1 MHRAFRLQKPKRFS
15 ASSNRELKMTE
26 EKRERVLAPKGS
38 PVSINI
44 GGQSVGAFAAV
55 HHSGSGPGLLL
66 ISDRDKLDAG
76 ICARANLFGQE
87 GYSVLAVANDLSV
100 AEIVEAA
107 QALREFPSTEEN
119 IVAVGHGDG
128 GMLALQAS
136 GDAGFEA
143 VIGFDVMPL
152 AGKNNVLENTPC
164 PFVLQYG
171 IKDAP
176 DAEALVATLQDG
188 FARKDGSRIY
198 GWEEGMPGFSIEGRD
213 SFNKLADSLAHSRTL
228 EMLRRVVGPYYD
240 YAALFAEHVYHEF
253 TTRDVDATMATMIDE
268 PYVNHTPTLTGGVGH
283 DMLKRFYKY
292 HFVDQNSGG
301 RDRTRISFTHGPDRV
316 VLESYTKFVH
326 DSVIDRYFPGI
337 EPTGKTVEI
346 ATVIIVKF
354 RGDKVCHEHLYWDQ
368 GSALKQIGVLD
379 AGNLPIA
386 GPEAARKVLDET
398 QPSNIFMQDAWAT
411 SEGKPI

>member
-1 MHRAFRLQKPKRFS
+1 MA
-15 ASSNRELKMTE
+15 E
-26 EKRERVLAPKGS
+26 EERERVLAPKGS
-38 PVSINI
+38 PVTINAS
-44 GGQSVGAFAAV
+44 GQPINAFTAV

-66 ISDRDKLDAG
+66 ISDRDALDAG
-76 ICARANLFGQE
+76 ICARASLFGQE
-87 GYSVLAVANDLSV
+87 GYSVLAVPNNLSV
-100 AEIVEAA
+100 SDLTEAA
-107 QALREFPSTEEN
+107 DSLRGFSSTDDK
-119 IVAVGHGDG
+119 IVAVAHGDG
-128 GMLALQAS
+128 GLLALQAAS
-136 GDAGFEA
+136 DARFEA
-143 VIGFDVMPL
+143 FIAFDVMPL
-152 AGKNNVLENTPC
+152 AGENNILDNVPC
-164 PFVLQYG
+164 PFVLQFG
-171 IKDAP
+171 TKNAP

-188 FARKDGSRIY
+188 FSRKDGSRVY
-198 GWEEGMPGFSIEGRD
+198 GWEEGAPSFSIEERD

-253 TTRDVDATMATMIDE
+253 TTCDVDATMATMIDE

-301 RDRTRISFTHGPDRV
+301 RERTRISFTHGPDRV
-316 VLESYTKFVH
+316 VLETYTKFLH

-411 SEGKPI
+411 SDGKPI

>member
-1 MHRAFRLQKPKRFS
+1 MA
-15 ASSNRELKMTE
+15 E
-26 EKRERVLAPKGS
+26 ETRERVLAPKGS
-38 PVSINI
+38 SVKINLS
-44 GGQSVGAFAAV
+44 GQSVDAFAAV
-55 HHSGSGPGLLL
+55 HHSGAGPGLLL
-66 ISDRDKLDAG
+66 ISDRDVLDPG
-76 ICARANLFGQE
+76 IEARANLFGQE
-87 GYSVLAVANDLSV
+87 GYSVLAVSNSLSPSD
-100 AEIVEAA
+100 IVEAA
-107 QALREFPSTEEN
+107 QILRDLPATETK
-119 IVAVGHGDG
+119 IVAVAHGDG
-128 GMLALQAS
+128 GMLALQAAT
-136 GDAGFEA
+136 DAGFEA
-143 VIGFDVMPL
+143 VVAFDVMPL
-152 AGKNNVLENTPC
+152 AGENNVLENAPC

-171 IKDAP
+171 IKESP
-176 DAEALVATLQDG
+176 DAEALVATLRDG
-188 FARKDGSRIY
+188 FTRKDGSRIY
-198 GWEEGMPGFSIEGRD
+198 GWEEGAPGFSIEERS

-228 EMLRRVVGPYYD
+228 EVLRRVVGPYYD

-316 VLESYTKFVH
+316 VLETYTKFLH

-337 EPTGKTVEI
+337 GPTGKSVEI

-398 QPSNIFMQDAWAT
+398 QPSNIYMQDAWAT

>member
-1 MHRAFRLQKPKRFS
+1 MA
-15 ASSNRELKMTE
+15 E
-26 EKRERVLAPKGS
+26 EKRKRVLAPKGS
-38 PVSINI
+38 PITVNV
-44 GGQSVGAFAAV
+44 GGQSVNAFAAA

-66 ISDRDKLDAG
+66 ISDRETLDAG
-76 ICARANLFGQE
+76 IRERANLFGQE
-87 GYSVLAVANDLSV
+87 GYSVLALPNGLSV
-100 AEIVEAA
+100 SNITEAV
-107 QALREFPSTEEN
+107 QSLRGFSSTTEK
-119 IVAVGHGDG
+119 IVAVGHGNG
-128 GMLALQAS
+128 GMLALQSA
-136 GDAGFEA
+136 ANVNFEA
-143 VIGFDVMPL
+143 VVGFDVMPL
-152 AGKNNVLENTPC
+152 AGQNNVLESVPC

-171 IKDAP
+171 IKNAP
-176 DAEALVATLQDG
+176 DAEALVATLKNK
-188 FARKDGSRIY
+188 FIRRDGSRIY
-198 GWEEGMPGFSIEGRD
+198 GWEEGAPGFSIEKRD
-213 SFNKLADSLAHSRTL
+213 SHNKLADSLAHSRTL
-228 EMLRRVVGPYYD
+228 ELIRRVVGPYYD
-240 YAALFAEHVYHEF
+240 YAALFAEHVHHEF

-301 RDRTRISFTHGPDRV
+301 RDRTRISYTYGPDRV
-316 VLESYTKFVH
+316 VLETYTKFLH

-379 AGNLPIA
+379 ADHLPIA

-398 QPSNIFMQDAWAT
+398 QPSNIFMQKAWAT
-411 SEGKPI
+411 SKGKPI